1 MENKILQIPCELTD
15 TNTKAIRRTTKLVFE
30 TLEIVPPHLIAQLT
44 QCVGKTGWL
53 AFLAEERQI
62 DTLDVVNLPKIT
74 IEKGE
79 KSKAT
84 RLRASLY
91 RLWES
96 EGKQGDSETHYNV
109 QMEKLIDFVKS
120 KIKS

>member
-1 MENKILQIPCELTD
+1 MEKILQIPCELISSATRSIS
-15 TNTKAIRRTTKLVFE
+15 KTTKLTFE
-30 TLEIVPPHLIAQLT
+30 SQEAVPSDLIAQLT
-44 QCVGKTGWL
+44 QCVGQTGWL
-53 AFLAEERQI
+53 TFLAEKRQI
-62 DTLDVVNLPKIT
+62 DTLDIVNLPEIT

-84 RLRASLY
+84 RLRSSLY

-96 EGKQGDSETHYNV
+96 EGKQGDFETAYNV

-120 KIKS
+120 KIK